1 MDPWEL
7 FSELCRRVVE
17 EQNVYLDVTII
28 GNHIQMMLMP
38 IDCYDDF
45 EDEEGDDE

>member
-1 MDPWEL
+1 MDPWQI

-28 GNHIQMMLMP
+28 GNNIQMTLTP
-38 IDCYDDF
+38 IDRYDDF
-45 EDEEGDDE
+45 EDEEGDE